1 MANRMGVGIVGLCL
15 VLACGGVARADCYD
29 VCNSL
34 TKDAAQT
41 CDQYDKGEKLAD
53 VLADD
58 ETVNETATQRNTVL
72 DMDRAVYHDK
82 EAGES
87 TGDIIRDVVDNC
99 KKDATATTE

>member
-1 MANRMGVGIVGLCL
+1 LLRVSCL
-15 VLACGGVARADCYD
+15 VPDRRAQSCYD
-29 VCNSL
+29 VCNDL

-41 CDQYDKGEKLAD
+41 CDQYDNGDKLAD

-58 ETVNETATQRNTVL
+58 ETVEESAKQRNTVL

-87 TGDIIRDVVDNC
+87 TSDIIRDVVDNC
-99 KKDATATTE
+99 KKGCDGD